1 MLTGRTLYSL
11 PRRDP
16 VYEAIVEDRLH
27 PELMRFHAKFE
38 SLSLEGIGQFYY
50 SLVLTN
56 VVVLYVLKHCCILVA
71 LRPSGPDLTTRL
83 HFDAQYTPS
92 NTIYAQVLL

>member
-38 SLSLEGIGQFYY
+38 SLSLEGIGQF
-50 SLVLTN
+50 LVLVFTW
-56 VVVLYVLKHCCILVA
+56 
-71 LRPSGPDLTTRL
+71 
-83 HFDAQYTPS
+83 
-92 NTIYAQVLL
+92 